1 MSGPDSG
8 NLRGNHDQHAPA
20 LLRYAQLLTSD
31 RARAAVVAQQ
41 TLQRA
46 GRDPEVADSP
56 ARSARAWL
64 FSNARN
70 LIVDDRHNT
79 DITNEIGAAGS
90 VWPDRAAPK
99 EINATVDRLLLA
111 DALAQLPGG
120 DRTVLRYAYYE
131 RRTTAQIA
139 ADLGITE
146 EAVKSR
152 LHGALRTLWPQLREM
167 GVAVH

>member
-31 RARAAVVAQQ
+31 RARAAHVVQQ
-41 TLQRA
+41 TLLRA

-64 FSNARN
+64 FSNARKM
-70 LIVDDRHNT
+70 LVDDRRDT
-79 DITNEIGAAGS
+79 DISNEIGAVGS

-99 EINATVDRLLLA
+99 EINAAVDRLLLA
-111 DALAQLPGG
+111 DALAQLPAE
-120 DRTVLRYAYYE
+120 DRAVLRYAYYE

-139 ADLGITE
+139 ADLGIAE
-146 EAVKSR
+146 GAVKSR

-167 GVAVH
+167 GVANC